1 MLSDR
6 SIEVSNDSAL
16 QLVIGRKITSRRKEY
31 AECMD
36 NQYALKKNCYKVNR
50 PSSANDSQ
58 LVYEDIDN
66 IAGGKSLII
75 V

>member
-1 MLSDR
+1 
-6 SIEVSNDSAL
+6 
-16 QLVIGRKITSRRKEY
+16 
-31 AECMD
+31 MD

-50 PSSANDSQ
+50 ASSANDSQ